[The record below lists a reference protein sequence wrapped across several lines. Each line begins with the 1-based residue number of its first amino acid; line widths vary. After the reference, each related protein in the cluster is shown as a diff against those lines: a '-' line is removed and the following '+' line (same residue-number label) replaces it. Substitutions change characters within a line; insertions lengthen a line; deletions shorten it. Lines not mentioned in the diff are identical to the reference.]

1 MGIKYLSIS
10 ILLFSSSAW
19 ANEKKDFSLY
29 VVKPGDTINTVLF
42 SNNLGPLYGS
52 GNYEEKTLKLNRLS
66 KESTKKLEVGEVIIL
81 PIPDK
86 TVSNGSSDAIS
97 IKSSAT
103 ITSEQLKQRK
113 RGNNNWTLWGEYF
126 NRKSS
131 FTEQNTSVR
140 LNQNFAFTLDYLY
153 RDRITSRQVTFNPM
167 ASLGVYTQ
175 SNTNFSNDPTL
186 TAELSPSLRFRTGLE
201 IEHREYSAQITPFTE
216 FEYFSYIDNNG
227 TNSFSIRKDQILWAG
242 AQIKKQFSIKKFS
255 PYIGTELA
263 TSLGGS
269 NEKSVNV
276 SQSLN
281 GEKLRY
287 FIGTNYE
294 HHYNI
299 EIYYETL
306 DLKDQT
312 AFQVDSTGMRFGYR
326 F

>member
-1 MGIKYLSIS
+1 MGIKYLS
-10 ILLFSSSAW
+10 LCVLVLTSSAF

-42 SNNLGPLYGS
+42 KNQLGPLYGS

-81 PIPDK
+81 PMPEKI
-86 TVSNGSSDAIS
+86 VSNKSEDAIS

-103 ITSEQLKQRK
+103 ITSEQLKERN

-131 FTEQNTSVR
+131 FSEQNTTVQ

-153 RDRITSRQVTFNPM
+153 RDRITSRQVTLNPI
-167 ASLGVYTQ
+167 ASLGIYTQ
-175 SNTNFSNDPTL
+175 SNTNFSNDPNL
-186 TAELSPSLRFRTGLE
+186 TAELSPSLRLRTGLE
-201 IEHREYSAQITPFTE
+201 IEHREYNVILTPFTE

-227 TNSFSIRKDQILWAG
+227 TNNYNIRKDQILWAG
-242 AQIKKQFSIKKFS
+242 AQVKKQFFIKKFS

-299 EIYYETL
+299 ELYYETL

-312 AFQVDSTGMRFGYR
+312 AFQVDSTGIRLGYR